1 MSLTWL
7 REPHPPFECLFW
19 SKEQGVKIK
28 EKFDLNENPD
38 VAWLTTDNRQPP
50 TPYLLLSKKFL
61 IIKP

>member
-1 MSLTWL
+1 M
-7 REPHPPFECLFW
+7 PGFENLSHRSRTSFW
-19 SKEQGVKIK
+19 SNEPGVWNK